1 MTLKNLGGTGPRI
14 PVKER
19 KELLKGNIR
28 SIIER
33 SSLTRLE
40 ERKNIEES
48 LQRISS
54 IEIVDPEI
62 EKIEREQR
70 EKIRKAKAALKE
82 IEDSMEAEA
91 EKILSDI

>member
-1 MTLKNLGGTGPRI
+1 MTLKNLGRMGPRI

-70 EKIRKAKAALKE
+70 EKIRKAQAALKE
-82 IEDSMEAEA
+82 AEDNMEAEA
-91 EKILSDI
+91 ERILSDI